1 MDGVGRSRGAGWAL
15 WALLG
20 LLALAALALAS
31 APAQAGGTGDWPPP
45 ATGNWVVNSPTT
57 VDNETI
63 TVNGTLYVSGT
74 TTMLLDNV
82 TLRVN
87 SNSANT
93 YGIYIYAPSTL
104 LVYNSVL
111 TTLNTNYRF
120 YFYNYGTLQVEGSD
134 VSHLSTYGIY
144 SRTGNLVLRNNEI
157 HDGSYSG
164 VYVYLTSSQ
173 PTVILEGNTLYDLDY
188 YAMVL
193 YYYSYFSASG
203 GFHELA
209 GDFVVRD
216 NIIRDNIGGGIYV
229 YRYLYDYLND
239 GSSLRANLTVEGNQF
254 LRNRGYGL
262 FVYNYIW
269 NNQGGTGADSSF
281 DGRIMVTNN
290 RFEEN
295 SAYYAVYLRN
305 LVTMSFSGGTRV
317 DVDVFFNGNTI
328 VNNSG
333 SGVYLDFVNT
343 VDHSSGGDVVNNGEM
358 WFQDNQVTG
367 NQGYGIYIYRYAYA
381 QLARSALVNGR
392 ITLINNTIVDN
403 LDSGM
408 YVFNY
413 AYAVDGHSAL
423 IDGPVRIE
431 RNTASGNSGYGIYT
445 YNYAWKYQGNQ
456 NGTAEIRGDLSVKWN
471 EVAANLAGPAI
482 YVYRNANSNTGS
494 TSYLGGDIDLSFNHV
509 HNNSGNG
516 IGILFQSTKNL
527 GKATG
532 LCVIDSNLTLQGNW
546 VANNSLYIGVSIER
560 TAYTTYSSASRV
572 TGWTRIL
579 GNLIEGHDVNG
590 LYLEQNALNYY
601 GATGAES
608 VLDGDVIFRDN
619 VIRNNNLAAA
629 YLYFYSY
636 SYYSTS
642 SRVIANLTA
651 ENNTLQDNQAV
662 GLYAYFYALSA
673 TAVTGDT
680 VCVNNVL
687 IRNNQFLRNK
697 GFGLQVYR
705 ISAASN
711 TPGNAVDLLGDI
723 VVEDNVA
730 DANLGTG
737 IWVYSSASNTNGDTG
752 ARSRMAGDWTAR
764 RNTVTGNLGSY
775 GMAIYSNT
783 YAGEVENA
791 SQESS
796 VLIEDN
802 DIRQNAAYGLYVGWS
817 GTQEYFKSAS
827 DRGRYV
833 QTGNMVVRNNR
844 FDANSQYGLYAA
856 YSVNSHNV
864 ITDAAPVFENNSVS
878 GNTGYY
884 AMYLNMADVE
894 RTITIRDNEVSS
906 NEGTGTIQVSNGGEA
921 TGLTF
926 TGNSLNQNRETA
938 FGVRISFSGAS
949 YALTLE
955 DNTASGNDIRGPL
968 FQIGNNGAST
978 IERNT
983 VMGSI
988 NTTAAFDLDASGSS
1002 SSSVTFADNSVTNSA
1017 GAGLLAITEGSFDVE
1032 DNVVS
1037 GNGGD
1042 GLSVRTLGDWLTST
1056 ADITFTRNRATGN
1069 GGNGLFSYATNRLS
1083 ITDNNATGNN
1093 LAGLRVNYLALD
1105 PTIAGNDL
1113 DGNRFGLVLSGNG
1126 TSALTASHPI
1136 SNLSIRSSLLAGLMV
1151 EDAAVAL
1158 WNSTVD
1164 SASGV
1169 DLSVRQGR
1177 IDAYGSQVGYI
1188 SGEVRASGEIHVWW
1202 NLSFRVIWQNGA
1214 PVPEAHILMNGSTGD
1229 AYGERVA
1236 DAGGRVAPFR
1246 ADEWSMV
1253 DANVYPWSPYTFT
1266 GVKNGE
1272 TGTNTTALDRDKEV
1286 WITIRDIHAPTLS
1299 VDFPVEGGLYN
1310 FSVVPWRGNVS
1321 DLGSGLAVLEV
1332 RSDGNL
1338 LTSTATPTT
1347 PFAGQPSPLAD
1358 GNHTYSF
1365 RAVDVAGV
1373 ATTLTVNFTVDT
1385 TPPVLVI
1392 LQPTRALVNTSLI
1405 TVRVQTSPDAVRAV
1419 IAFDDVTIGPGAV
1432 FESVVRIFEGDNV
1445 IRVRAKDRAGNENVT
1460 TLAIVLDTT
1469 PPAIAVEE
1477 PEDGAYTNVEV
1488 IRVFGTTEPGAL
1500 VLVAGQAADVT
1511 AGGAFEGAAQL
1522 ADGLNILPVA
1532 AQDGAGNWAFLAVRV
1547 TLDQVPPTLT
1557 VTSPEDG
1564 LITRE
1569 DFVSVEGEAEEGAQV
1584 FVNGKGGQPLG
1595 VFQETVHLEEGDNTI
1610 VVLARDR
1617 AGNTAR
1623 VERHVTKDT
1632 TIPFIDITEPAGGHG
1647 FTNDSQYTI
1656 RGRTEPS
1663 SRIQGAGVSAQADL
1677 DGVFALAVNLTQD
1690 ETVVVLQVWD
1700 RINNSNSTAV
1710 TISHDATPPT
1720 LILYAPAD
1728 GSTYQVGAAE
1738 IVGTTDFGALLTING
1753 APVQVAVDGSFR
1765 WVVPLEEGTNVVVVR
1780 AKDKAGNTAEAT
1792 LTLYLGST
1800 VGSGEPPD
1808 STSTGGRGPNG
1819 SRAPTTS
1826 DGGGGDLM
1834 MLLLLIGVGALVALA
1849 LWSRG
1854 GLQRQGQ
1861 SLEDEFEGRG
1871 Q

>member
-1 MDGVGRSRGAGWAL
+1 MEADRPSRRPVWAL
-15 WALLG
+15 GALLG
-20 LLALAALALAS
+20 LLALFALALA
-31 APAQAGGTGDWPPP
+31 AGPADAGGTGNWPPP
-45 ATGNWVVNSPTT
+45 ATGNWVVNSATA
-57 VDNETI
+57 VDNETV
-63 TVNGTLYVSGT
+63 TVNGTLYVSGAT
-74 TTMLLDNV
+74 TLLLDNV
-82 TLRVN
+82 TLRIN
-87 SNSANT
+87 SDSSNT
-93 YGIYIYAPSTL
+93 YGIYIYSPSTL
-104 LVYNSVL
+104 HVKNSVL
-111 TTLNTNYRF
+111 STLNTNYRF

-164 VYVYLTSSQ
+164 IYVYLTSSQ
-173 PTVILEGNTLYDLDY
+173 PTVVLEGNTLYDLDY

-203 GFHELA
+203 GFHSLE
-209 GDFVVRD
+209 GDFVVR
-216 NIIRDNIGGGIYV
+216 NNTVRDNIGGGIYV
-229 YRYLYDYLND
+229 YRYLYDYLNE

-269 NNQGGTGADSSF
+269 NSQGGPGANSSF
-281 DGRIMVTNN
+281 DGRILIANN

-305 LVTMSFSGGTRV
+305 LVTMTFSGGTTV
-317 DVDVFFNGNTI
+317 DVDVYFDQNTI

-333 SGVYLDFVNT
+333 SGVYLDFVNH
-343 VDHSSGGDVVNNGEM
+343 VDHSAGGDVVNNGEV
-358 WFQDNQVTG
+358 WFTNNIVSG
-367 NQGYGIYIYRYAYA
+367 NQGYGIYAYRYAYA
-381 QLARSALVNGR
+381 QLARSAFVNGR
-392 ITLINNTIVDN
+392 ISLINNTIVDN

-431 RNTASGNSGYGIYT
+431 RNTASSNSGYGIYT

-456 NGTAEIRGDLSVKWN
+456 NGTAEIEGDLSVKWN
-471 EVAANLAGPAI
+471 EVAYNLAGPAV

-516 IGILFQSTKNL
+516 IGVLFQSTKNL
-527 GKATG
+527 GKASG
-532 LCVIDSNLTLQGNW
+532 FCIINSNLTLEGNW

-560 TAYTTYSSASRV
+560 TAYTTYSSASLV
-572 TGWTRIL
+572 KGWTRIRD
-579 GNLIEGHDVNG
+579 NLIEGHDVNG

-601 GATGAES
+601 GASGAES
-608 VLDGDVIFRDN
+608 VLDGDVEFSDN

-642 SRVIANLTA
+642 SRVVANFTA
-651 ENNTLQDNQAV
+651 LNNTLQDNQAV

-680 VCVNNVL
+680 VCVNNVVV
-687 IRNNQFLRNK
+687 RNNHFLRNK
-697 GFGLQVYR
+697 GNGLQIYR

-711 TPGNAVDLLGDI
+711 TPGNAVDLLGDV

-730 DANLGTG
+730 SANLGNG
-737 IWVYSSASNTNGDTG
+737 IWIYSAAQNTNGDTG
-752 ARSRMAGDWTAR
+752 SHSRLAGDWTVR

-783 YAGEVENA
+783 VASEVENA
-791 SQESS
+791 SQETS
-796 VLIEDN
+796 VLVEDN
-802 DIRQNAAYGLYVGWS
+802 VMRQNAAYGLYVGWGGS
-817 GTQEYFKSAS
+817 QEYFKSAS
-827 DRGRYV
+827 DRGRFV
-833 QTGNMVVRNNR
+833 QTGNMVVRNNQ
-844 FDANSQYGLYAA
+844 FDSNSQYGLYAA
-856 YSVNSHNV
+856 YSISSHNV
-864 ITDAAPVFENNSVS
+864 ITDASPLFENNSVS
-878 GNTGYY
+878 GNSGYY
-884 AMYLNMADVE
+884 AMYLYMIDVE
-894 RTITIRDNEVSS
+894 HTITIRDNEVSS
-906 NEGTGTIQVSNGGEA
+906 NEGAGAIQVSNGGLA

-926 TGNSLNQNRETA
+926 VGNEIDQNQETA
-938 FGVRISFSGAS
+938 FGVRISMSGAS
-949 YALTLE
+949 YALTVE
-955 DNTASGNDIRGPL
+955 NNTANGNDIQGAL
-968 FQIGNNGAST
+968 FEIGNNGASS
-978 IERNT
+978 IRYNA
-983 VMGSI
+983 VNGSV
-988 NTTAAFDLDASGSS
+988 NTTAAFNVDASGSS
-1002 SSSVTFADNSVTNSA
+1002 SSVVFRDNSITTSD
-1017 GAGLLAITEGSFDVE
+1017 GAGLLAVTEGAFEVR
-1032 DNVVS
+1032 DNVAA

-1056 ADITFTRNRATGN
+1056 ADIRFTGNTATGN

-1083 ITDNNATGNN
+1083 ITNNNATGNQ
-1093 LAGLRVNYLALD
+1093 LAGLRVNFLAVD
-1105 PTIAGNDL
+1105 PTIAGNNL

-1126 TSALTASHPI
+1126 TSALTSSHPV
-1136 SNLSIRSSLLAGLMV
+1136 SNLVIRNSLLTGLMV

-1164 SASGV
+1164 SAAGV

-1214 PVPEAHILMNGSTGD
+1214 PVPDAHILMNGSTGD

-1236 DAGGRVAPFR
+1236 DPGGLVAPFR

-1253 DANVYPWSPYTFT
+1253 DANVFPWSPYTFT

-1286 WITIRDIHAPTLS
+1286 WIVIRDIHAPTLS

-1321 DLGSGLAVLEV
+1321 DLGSGLATLDV
-1332 RSDGNL
+1332 RADGAL
-1338 LTSTATPTT
+1338 LTSTASPTT
-1347 PFAGQPSPLAD
+1347 PFSGQPSPLPD
-1358 GNHTYSF
+1358 GNHTYTF

-1373 ATTLTVNFTVDT
+1373 STTLTVNFTVDT

-1392 LQPTRALVNTSLI
+1392 LEPAGRLVNTSLV
-1405 TVRVQTSPDAVRAV
+1405 TVRVQTSPDAVRALV
-1419 IAFDDVTIGPGAV
+1419 LSEEVSIGPGAV
-1432 FESVVRIFEGDNV
+1432 FESVVRLFEGDNV
-1445 IRVRAKDRAGNENVT
+1445 VRLRVQDRAGNVNVT
-1460 TLAIVLDTT
+1460 SFAITLDTT
-1469 PPAIAVEE
+1469 PPTISVEQ
-1477 PEDGAYTNVEV
+1477 PEDGAFTNVELV
-1488 IRVFGTTEPGAL
+1488 RVYGKTEPGAF
-1500 VLVAGQAADVT
+1500 VLVAGQAADV
-1511 AGGAFEGAAQL
+1511 AASGDFEGAAHL
-1522 ADGLNILPVA
+1522 LDGLNILPVA
-1532 AQDGAGNWAFLAVRV
+1532 AQDEAGNWAFLALRV
-1547 TLDQVPPTLT
+1547 TLDQEPPSLT
-1557 VTSPEDG
+1557 VTSPEEG

-1595 VFQETVHLEEGDNTI
+1595 VFQETVHLEEGQNTI

-1623 VERHVTKDT
+1623 EERHVTKDT
-1632 TIPFIDITEPAGGHG
+1632 TIPFIDITQPAGGHG
-1647 FTNDSQYTI
+1647 FTNNSTFTI
-1656 RGRTEPS
+1656 RGLTEPS
-1663 SRIQGAGVSAQADL
+1663 ARIKAAGASAQADL
-1677 DGVFALAVNLTQD
+1677 DGAFALTVNITQD

-1700 RINNSNSTAV
+1700 LINNTNSTAV

-1720 LILYAPAD
+1720 LIIYAPAD
-1728 GSTYQVGAAE
+1728 GSTFQVGAAE
-1738 IVGTTDFGALLTING
+1738 IVGMTDFGALLTING
-1753 APVQVAVDGSFR
+1753 AEVQVAVDGSFR
-1765 WVVPLEEGTNVVVVR
+1765 WVVPLEEGTNVIQVR

-1792 LTLYLGST
+1792 LTLLLGST
-1800 VGSGEPPD
+1800 IGSGEPPD
-1808 STSTGGRGPNG
+1808 TPPSGTGQNG
-1819 SRAPTTS
+1819 SRAPTTAA
-1826 DGGGGDLM
+1826 DAGGDLLM
-1834 MLLLLIGVGALVALA
+1834 LVLLLAVGGIAALV

-1861 SLEDEFEGRG
+1861 SLEDEFEGGGR
-1871 Q
+1871 